1 MNFNLNKVAIIGSGN
16 MGAGIASHIVGAG
29 IPVLLLDIVPKELT
43 EEDKK
48 KGLTLDSKAFRNKF
62 AMQGVEFVTNKKTG
76 LIYDKDM
83 AHLIEVGNLEDDL
96 SKLEECDWIVEV
108 IVERLDIKK
117 NLLKTISKHAKKTAI
132 VTSNTSGISIN
143 KIVED
148 MPLDFKQRFLG
159 THFFNPP
166 RFMRLFEMIACEE
179 TSQEVFD
186 FMSYVGSH
194 LLGKGIVI
202 AKDTPNFIGNRIG
215 VYSSNAT
222 IKLMEKYGLS
232 IEEVDAI
239 TGSLMGR
246 PKTATFKTIDLVG
259 LDILAHTSQTLYD
272 NLENEDKEVFK
283 FSDNIQKMLDN
294 KQLGNKTR
302 GGFYKKVKTAEG
314 RQTLVWNFAKNEYV
328 LAEKVAL
335 EEVKNAKKGKDLK
348 EKLEILISGDSKINQ
363 FAWDVLKSVLL
374 YSANGVPEIADN
386 YKEVDKAMV
395 WGYNWEVGPFAIWDM
410 LGFEKV
416 ANRIKEDGDTLPAWI
431 LERLEK
437 GQATFYD
444 AKELQKGLDSKY
456 SVVRNEKDY
465 SVLDMGD
472 GVLCFEFKTKM
483 NAVNSTVLKGIY
495 ETIELVEENPSYK
508 GLVIGNNAS
517 NFSAGADLLSI
528 YTMAKNNDKAGILGM
543 IDDFHK
549 TSMKI
554 KFAKKPVV
562 SAPRGLTFG
571 GGLELT
577 MHSHVAVAHAET
589 YMGLVEAGVG
599 IIPAGGGLKEL
610 LVRSLKSVEGY
621 FMPDKNPIIRKV
633 WENVAM
639 AKVSKNAFD
648 AKKLGYLR
656 ETDIIVMN
664 IDEQLDVA
672 KNQVISLH
680 EAGFRQSINKPLK
693 VSGSSGK
700 AFLKYM
706 AYNMKEGNFIS
717 EHDYLIAQKIAEVIT
732 GGDVTKGHSLREAD
746 ILRLERDCAVE
757 LVFTDKTLA
766 RIEHMMKTGK
776 PLRN

>member
-148 MPLDFKQRFLG
+148 MPLEFKQRFLG

-374 YSANGVPEIADN
+374 YSANRVPEIADN

>member
-732 GGDVTKGHSLREAD
+732 GGDVTKGHSLREVD